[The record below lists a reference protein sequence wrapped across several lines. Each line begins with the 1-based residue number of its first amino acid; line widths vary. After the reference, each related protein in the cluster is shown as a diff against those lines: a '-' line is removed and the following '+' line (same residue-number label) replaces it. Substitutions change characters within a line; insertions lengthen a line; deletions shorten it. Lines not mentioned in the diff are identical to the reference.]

1 MLGHA
6 ASATEEQA
14 QELIFWEEPLSV
26 EHSVTQEER
35 MLVGPSS
42 PQHHLGE
49 KQVNR
54 CRLGSRGY
62 DMAYAGTSL
71 SEAPVVSDSKRTA

>member
-1 MLGHA
+1 MLSHTT
-6 ASATEEQA
+6 SATEDQA
-14 QELIFWEEPLSV
+14 QELISWEEPPSV
-26 EHSVTQEER
+26 EHLVTQEEH

-42 PQHHLGE
+42 LQHHLGE

-62 DMAYAGTSL
+62 DLAYAGTSL
-71 SEAPVVSDSKRTA
+71 SEATVASDSK